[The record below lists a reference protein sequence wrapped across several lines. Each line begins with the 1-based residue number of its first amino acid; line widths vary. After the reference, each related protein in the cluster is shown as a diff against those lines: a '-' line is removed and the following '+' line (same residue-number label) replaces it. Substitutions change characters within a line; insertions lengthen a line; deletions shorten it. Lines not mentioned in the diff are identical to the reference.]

1 MDKGTCLQTSQ
12 SELDPQKNRL
22 LGLFLLSTYPCHK
35 HKTYRHNGRGKGVW
49 GRKIEV
55 KKALCWKLMPV
66 IQLLR
71 GLELADCQASEG
83 NLGYLVSLSY
93 LPKQKQQQ
101 QPNNP
106 LACGLHLPGVTVQL

>member
-1 MDKGTCLQTSQ
+1 
-12 SELDPQKNRL
+12 
-22 LGLFLLSTYPCHK
+22 
-35 HKTYRHNGRGKGVW
+35 
-49 GRKIEV
+49 
-55 KKALCWKLMPV
+55 MPV

-101 QPNNP
+101 QPTNP